1 MGVIYGGVM
10 TRRRPYSGVDD
21 LRAMQL
27 LTRRIWSRAGQWHIG
42 DLAWGRFQ
50 HTGREPHWPTVLWE
64 GGGEVDG
71 EVDGEV
77 AAWGWARLPGT
88 LRLHVDPE
96 RPELVAEVLDW
107 FAGVATAEE
116 LTVTVLDSDVPVI
129 AGLRAAGY
137 VRRDKAH
144 HCLYMARPLADLP
157 DPVLPQGFRARP
169 VGAGDLDRR
178 VAVHR
183 SAWPLSTL
191 TGESYRAV
199 TAAWPYRADLDWV
212 IEAPDGRFAANCL
225 VWLDEHNGVGEL
237 EPVGTHPEFR
247 RRGLAHAVCLAALHS
262 LRDAGGRQ
270 AVVYPAQ
277 GLPSSPGP
285 VPLYAGLGFRPYART
300 VDYVLDNAH
309 R

>member
-1 MGVIYGGVM
+1 M
-10 TRRRPYSGVDD
+10 TRRRLYSGVDD

-27 LTRRIWSRAGQWHIG
+27 LSRRIWQRAGQWHIG

-50 HTGREPHWPTVLWE
+50 HTGYEPQWPTALWE
-64 GGGEVDG
+64 DGGEV
-71 EVDGEV
+71 V
-77 AAWGWARLPGT
+77 AWGWTRQPDT

-116 LTVTVLDSDVPVI
+116 LAVTVLDSDEPLI

-157 DPVLPQGFRARP
+157 DVVLPHGFRARP
-169 VGAGDLDRR
+169 VGADDLDRR

-183 SAWPLSTL
+183 AAWRPSMVTE
-191 TGESYRAV
+191 ESYRAV
-199 TAAWPYRADLDWV
+199 MAAWPYRADLDWV
-212 IEAPDGRFAANCL
+212 VEAPDGRFAANCL

-237 EPVGTHPEFR
+237 EPVGAHPEFR
-247 RRGLAHAVCLAALHS
+247 RRGLARAVCLAALHA
-262 LRDAGGRQ
+262 LRAAGARQ

-277 GLPSSPGP
+277 GVPSRPGA
-285 VPLYAGLGFRPYART
+285 VPLYAGLGFRAYART
-300 VDYVLDNAH
+300 ADYVLDSAH
-309 R
+309 RWASSGAPSRQ